1 MEKLRITLPFSL
13 PLLSHQLLTN
23 TEILTWELKGGVQAQ
38 TLLVMKL
45 MLSTNSIQALS
56 TNVTP

>member
-23 TEILTWELKGGVQAQ
+23 TEILTSELYGGVQAQ

-56 TNVTP
+56 TNVIP